1 MSYLLTLR
9 NTCDALLCSG
19 EYDDI
24 NLVAVLNWKSIPE
37 SSKEVKSIVVGN
49 TRITEYINGSTRV
62 LHVHPY
68 GIFQIL

>member
-9 NTCDALLCSG
+9 NTCDALLSSG
-19 EYDDI
+19 EYEDVK
-24 NLVAVLNWKSIPE
+24 LVAVLNWKSIPE
-37 SSKEVKSIVVGN
+37 SAKEVKSSIIGN
-49 TRITEYINGSTRV
+49 TRITEYLSGSTRI

>member
-9 NTCDALLCSG
+9 NTCDALISSG
-19 EYDDI
+19 EYNDVK
-24 NLVAVLNWKSIPE
+24 LVAVLNWKTIPE
-37 SSKEVKSIVVGN
+37 SSKEVKSTVIGN
-49 TRITEYINGSTRV
+49 TRITEYVNGSTRI